1 MIHNIELIA
10 IIIIFI
16 LLTTLSFVQVMELKY
31 NLDLNNN
38 IIKLNEYCSYNKNEV
53 NINNIEIKKT
63 FLWNISTYLFD
74 FEQIKQN
81 FKNIDNEN
89 TTYLDKY
96 KDYKNLNRESTIV
109 DGNENIMK
117 IYNKY
122 LYYTLPL
129 FLFTWICFLFHIIFV
144 NNINTPDTE
153 EEYKYYIFYSIFYMF
168 MFVVYITILFSLILK
183 KITEI
188 YADTYCYEYIML
200 MKEIDIIIKENR
212 EENSEL
218 LNILMSNNIK
228 KLNSVSDI
236 ILTKNIIDELI
247 NYNKKITN
255 TNQYIVNDKNY
266 IFTLENVKLLYKYNS
281 PQSINKINDEIKDIT
296 QYIYAY
302 ILIYLL
308 FTIILS
314 KVLKENYIYYLLSFI
329 IMFLVI
335 LFIYNIN
342 KKIE

>member
-281 PQSINKINDEIKDIT
+281 PLSINKINDEIKDIT